1 MLDTTKIKTISVEND
16 IQTYTFFDNFVF
28 KSFSLL
34 DAGSQKGIKDYGSA
48 KSGNLE
54 NATGAEYS
62 IEDIVKTSSSS
73 SGMGTVDENGTFNLT
88 TGKKLY
94 LMNSLEREVTYRL
107 MKSLMTHRKH
117 YMIQM

>member
-1 MLDTTKIKTISVEND
+1 MCSGSISAVATWYNLSVNLTKLTGYNLLDTTKIKTISVEND

-54 NATGAEYS
+54 NATGAEK
-62 IEDIVKTSSSS
+62 I
-73 SGMGTVDENGTFNLT
+73 L
-88 TGKKLY
+88 
-94 LMNSLEREVTYRL
+94 
-107 MKSLMTHRKH
+107 
-117 YMIQM
+117 